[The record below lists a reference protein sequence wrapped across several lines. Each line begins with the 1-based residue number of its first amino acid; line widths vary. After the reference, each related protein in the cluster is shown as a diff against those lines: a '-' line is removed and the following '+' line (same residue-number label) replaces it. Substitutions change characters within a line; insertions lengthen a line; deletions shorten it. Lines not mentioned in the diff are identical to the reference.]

1 MRRQGR
7 TIGSGPRGISYF
19 HINACGAVDFVELDG
34 CGATST
40 TTVLKKEE
48 DNMSKK
54 GILVALAMTAALVGC
69 TAKIDPA
76 DMQKIDAA
84 VSRSEAA
91 ANKADAAARSAAQA
105 AQSADAAA
113 QKCEAVATHSYRK

>member
-1 MRRQGR
+1 
-7 TIGSGPRGISYF
+7 
-19 HINACGAVDFVELDG
+19 
-34 CGATST
+34 
-40 TTVLKKEE
+40 VLKKEE

-54 GILVALAMTAALVGC
+54 GILVALAMTAALAGC
-69 TAKIDPA
+69 TAKLDPA
-76 DMQKIDAA
+76 DLQKIDAA

-113 QKCEAVATHSYRK
+113 QKCEAIATKSYRK